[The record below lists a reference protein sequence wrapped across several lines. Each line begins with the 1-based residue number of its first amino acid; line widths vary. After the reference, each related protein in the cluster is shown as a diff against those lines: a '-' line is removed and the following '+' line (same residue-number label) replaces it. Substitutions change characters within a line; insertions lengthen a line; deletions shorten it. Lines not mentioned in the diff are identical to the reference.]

1 MYLTTPQRY
10 PLFKGVP
17 NSPVMPRQ
25 FYQASSPT
33 MSFANPFVQQN
44 TYRPHPSLPTS
55 QRGPIPPQNPYQRP
69 STPQARITG
78 KTVPSNPPP
87 QRAQGSLP
95 NNLTPKGQNPQTLIQ
110 NKPYTRTMPQ
120 PNIKPQ
126 SAPQP
131 NIKPQSAIPANQQ
144 QMIQSLSKENQD
156 LKKKLAEKDLELQ
169 KLKTKEEALEQKF
182 KELQDQQKS

>member
-17 NSPVMPRQ
+17 SSPVMPRP

-33 MSFANPFVQQN
+33 MSFVKPFAQQN
-44 TYRPHPSLPTS
+44 TYRPHPSMPSS
-55 QRGPIPPQNPYQRP
+55 QRGPIPNQNPYQRAQ
-69 STPQARITG
+69 TPQALITG

-87 QRAQGSLP
+87 QRVQGSLP
-95 NNLTPKGQNPQTLIQ
+95 NNIFTKGQNPQTLIP

-120 PNIKPQ
+120 PN
-126 SAPQP
+126 
-131 NIKPQSAIPANQQ
+131 NKPQSAIPANQQ

-156 LKKKLAEKDLELQ
+156 LKKKLAEKDVELQ